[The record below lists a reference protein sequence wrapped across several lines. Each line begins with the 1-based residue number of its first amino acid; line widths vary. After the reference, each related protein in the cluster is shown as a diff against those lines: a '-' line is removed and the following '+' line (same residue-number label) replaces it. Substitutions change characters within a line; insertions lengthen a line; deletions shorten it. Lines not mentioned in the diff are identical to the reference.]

1 MDRKEELLNVIDNDP
16 SKVRL
21 IDDMVYLE
29 KQLDYLRELPKIRVH
44 PEDPSKQKATPA
56 AKLYKE
62 YLQQYINIVK
72 VLSHGEGEREGEGD
86 SILRRWISE
95 KMDDAGC

>member
-1 MDRKEELLNVIDNDP
+1 MDRKEELLNVIDNEP
-16 SKVRL
+16 SKIRL

-29 KQLDYLRELPKIRVH
+29 GQLDYLRELPKIKVH
-44 PEDPSKQKATPA
+44 PEDPSRQKSTPA

-72 VLSHGEGEREGEGD
+72 VLSHGMGEQAEEGD